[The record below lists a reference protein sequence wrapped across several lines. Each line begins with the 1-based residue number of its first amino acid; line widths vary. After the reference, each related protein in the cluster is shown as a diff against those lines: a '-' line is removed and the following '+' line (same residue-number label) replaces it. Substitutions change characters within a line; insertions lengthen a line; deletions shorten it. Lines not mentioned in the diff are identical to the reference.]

1 MGKSK
6 KIVITLIVVLLIVLI
21 GIGGAFTYAYL
32 ATDLLKS
39 DKELFF
45 KYLSQISAEEN
56 GFIDANIAKFQEKK
70 KQNIYE
76 NSGDFT
82 FTAEI
87 PEEIEDTEGKVFDKV
102 NELSIKFS
110 GKSNGISRK
119 SEQSIEIDYGNDVI
133 FPVNYRQDGDIFG
146 LQTKYVGSKYIAIE
160 NNNLKDLAQKLGMDD
175 LDIQD
180 KIELEEQVQDFKFT
194 PEELEQIKQT
204 YGSVLDEQ
212 LTKENFSRVQTTEG
226 VEYTLTLSGEQ
237 TKNLVI
243 KLLETLKQ
251 DKMLI
256 NKINKDME
264 KKIIESS
271 EYITDASVTV
281 INEESIQ
288 SMIDEIQDSD
298 ISEWNDLKIT
308 VGQKDKFL
316 NKILIEYDSFKIL
329 IAKNEENEQLSYQ
342 LSIQG
347 EQTEESTIMQEE
359 STGKINMYVNLTYS
373 GLQNLNNVQ
382 ENNKFGFEFT
392 SDNETI
398 AYEYNFNNTTKFTDM
413 AQIDGL
419 NENTALI
426 LNDYDSATV
435 QNLITKIG
443 ERLTEVNKMQMEQL
457 GLKESENPL
466 IYSNPLTIG
475 IGMLFGE
482 DGVITNAKKA
492 ALNNKE
498 GTVTDEEKELQD
510 AASQMLE
517 MEKRSFNEKFTRYQ
531 GTNQSGAL
539 VNALISEVLMNNMN
553 YQDDDSKIVKVT
565 LNGNEFLDGNETSIP
580 SKVETTKKYTI
591 AVMYNDDTGLINEI
605 QITTEN

>member
-1 MGKSK
+1 MGKTK
-6 KIVITLIVVLLIVLI
+6 KIVITLIVVLLILLI

-45 KYLSQISAEEN
+45 KYLSQINAEEN

-87 PEEIEDTEGKVFDKV
+87 PEEVEDTAGKVFDKV
-102 NELSIKFS
+102 NELSIRFS
-110 GKSNGISRK
+110 GKSNGTSRK
-119 SEQSIEIDYGNDVI
+119 SEQNIEIDYGNDVI
-133 FPVNYRQDGDIFG
+133 FPVNYRQDGNIFG
-146 LQTKYVGSKYIAIE
+146 LQTKYVGSKYIAVE

-175 LDIQD
+175 LDIPD

-194 PEELEQIKQT
+194 PEELEQVKQT
-204 YGSVLDEQ
+204 YGSVIDEQ
-212 LTKENFSRVQTTEG
+212 LTKENFTSLETTEG
-226 VEYTLTLSGEQ
+226 VEYALTLSGEQ

-243 KLLETLKQ
+243 RLLETLKQ

-256 NKINKDME
+256 NKINKNME
-264 KKIIESS
+264 KEVLESS
-271 EYITDASVTV
+271 EYTTDASVTV

-298 ISEWNDLKIT
+298 ISEWKNLKIT

-329 IAKNEENEQLSYQ
+329 IAKNETNEQLSYQ

-392 SDNETI
+392 FNNETI
-398 AYEYNFNNTTKFTDM
+398 AYEYNFSNTTKFTDM

-426 LNDYDSATV
+426 LNDYDSVAV
-435 QNLITKIG
+435 QNLMTKVG
-443 ERLTEVNKMQMEQL
+443 ERLVEVNKKQMEQL

-466 IYSNPLTIG
+466 IYSNPLTVGIG
-475 IGMLFGE
+475 IIFGE
-482 DGVITNAKKA
+482 NGVITNAKKA

-510 AASQMLE
+510 AASQILE
-517 MEKRSFNEKFTRYQ
+517 MEKRTFNEKFTRYQ
-531 GTNQSGAL
+531 GTNQSGAS

-591 AVMYNDDTGLINEI
+591 SVMYNDDTGLINEI
-605 QITTEN
+605 QIATEN